1 MRALIVATVVLIASA
16 NPGAVAAD
24 ETTGAVHE
32 EFSGIA
38 VSIGTPGNPTGAA
51 PIDITVTR
59 WSTAAEQQRF
69 LKALSG
75 EGQDAAVD
83 ELQDLRPV
91 GTIRINR
98 QGLSYDLR
106 YARVIRGENGGRRI
120 FLMTDRP
127 ISAWEAYVRPRYS
140 DYPFT
145 LITMDLDSAGR
156 GSGTIVL
163 AARITA
169 TDDGRFVQVENFAAS
184 PIRLNDI
191 KKTR

>member
-16 NPGAVAAD
+16 NPAAVAAD

-106 YARVIRGENGGRRI
+106 YARVIRGENGGRR
-120 FLMTDRP
+120 
-127 ISAWEAYVRPRYS
+127 
-140 DYPFT
+140 
-145 LITMDLDSAGR
+145 
-156 GSGTIVL
+156 
-163 AARITA
+163 
-169 TDDGRFVQVENFAAS
+169 S
-184 PIRLNDI
+184 PDPS
-191 KKTR
+191 